1 MNNKNTDKTNPP
13 GVSVPNVWL
22 WLSVLVSTLVTTT
35 SLLGILS
42 GRTYS
47 RETEAWAVQAVG
59 QDYANL
65 VVAVLLLVSTWLL
78 SRHSLRAYLVWL
90 GAYLYLFYAFAIYAF
105 AVHFQFLFL
114 AYVAVLGLSFY
125 ALVGGLTAVDIDELA
140 TAMPSGS
147 RAKSVSILLMVIG
160 VLFSLLWLS
169 EIVPNLLAG
178 SVPQTLKETNLWVN
192 PVHVLDLGILLPA
205 MVITSVL
212 LWRRKALGY
221 VLSVPLLVFAM
232 TMGLGIIA
240 MFAISAARGLP
251 YSLPA
256 AALIGIIMLLSALF
270 SSLYLRGMAAR

>member
-178 SVPQTLKETNLWVN
+178 SVPQTLKETKLWVN